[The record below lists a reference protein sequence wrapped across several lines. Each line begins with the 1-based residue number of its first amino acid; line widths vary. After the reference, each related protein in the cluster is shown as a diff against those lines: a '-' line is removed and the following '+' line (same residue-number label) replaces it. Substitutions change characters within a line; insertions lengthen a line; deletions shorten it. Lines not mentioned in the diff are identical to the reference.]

1 MQLPCSS
8 SVASPKTFFGHA
20 PLMPPTAELSAVG
33 SRLAQ
38 RMNS

>member
-1 MQLPCSS
+1 MQLPYSS
-8 SVASPKTFFGHA
+8 SFGSPKTFFGHT
-20 PLMPPTAELSAVG
+20 PLMLPTAELSAVG